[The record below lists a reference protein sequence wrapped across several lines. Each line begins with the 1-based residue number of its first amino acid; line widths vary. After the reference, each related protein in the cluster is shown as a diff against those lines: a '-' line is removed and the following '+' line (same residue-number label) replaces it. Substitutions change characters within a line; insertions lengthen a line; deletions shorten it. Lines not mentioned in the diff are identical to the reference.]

1 MDLTSHQFISYFEPE
16 QVSQLCH
23 LATLENYSEKK
34 IIFEEGSIPDSIFLV
49 LEGQVE
55 FCKRIGTNKYQTIAF
70 ANKDD
75 FFGEFG
81 VLDGQPRSA
90 RAVACKG
97 STLAKIPRDSLME
110 ILDNTKGKVVLGL
123 FRHIIKHLRMTT
135 DQYVNQVVH
144 KEKIEL
150 VGEMVNTIIHDFKS
164 PFNSIQLSSSM
175 LSEMHPDAETTE
187 WCDLIQA
194 QITRMLGMAE
204 EVLEFTRGCAVLN
217 KQPVNLA
224 QLLQRFERLNHVY
237 FQYSQ
242 VELITNTADL
252 VVCLDQNKFLR
263 VVQNLVTNAVEA
275 FDAGGGRIEITV
287 EQLSDWVQVKI
298 SDNGPGIP
306 EEIRPR
312 FFDAFVTQGKQGG
325 TGLGTAI
332 AKSIMDAHGGQIS
345 FESQRPGGT
354 TFYLRLPHNS
364 TSAEIGPD

>member
-1 MDLTSHQFISYFEPE
+1 MDLASHQFISYFEPE
-16 QVSQLCH
+16 QVSQLCQ
-23 LATLENYSEKK
+23 LAILENFSEKK
-34 IIFEEGSIPDSIFLV
+34 IIFEEGSIPDCIYLV
-49 LEGQVE
+49 LEGHVE

-70 ANKDD
+70 ANPND

-90 RAVACKG
+90 RAVASPG
-97 STLAKIPRDSLME
+97 STMAKIPRESLME
-110 ILDNTKGKVVLGL
+110 ILDNTKGKIVLEL

-144 KEKIEL
+144 KEKMEL

-164 PFNSIQLSSSM
+164 PFNSINLSSSM
-175 LSEMHPDAETTE
+175 LAEMHPDAETKE

-217 KQPVNLA
+217 KQPVNLE
-224 QLLQRFERLNHVY
+224 QLLQRFERLNRVY

-242 VELITNTADL
+242 VELITKTADL
-252 VVCLDQNKFLR
+252 VVCLDPHKFLR

-275 FDAGGGRIEITV
+275 FGAAGGRIEITA
-287 EQLSDWVQVKI
+287 EPLSEWVQVKI

-306 EEIRPR
+306 EEIRDR
-312 FFDAFVTQGKQGG
+312 FFEAFVTQGKQGG

-332 AKSIMDAHGGQIS
+332 AKSIIDAHGGQIS

-354 TFYLRLPHNS
+354 TFYIRLPL
-364 TSAEIGPD
+364 SAPAIGPD